1 MMITRRPWGYGSA
14 IKDRD
19 YLKRDEPFESIVQ
32 ELSVAL
38 AAVDQSAVRFRM
50 EPMDGKFSGGDPLL
64 GRLQC
69 KRASWHIALDSVLL
83 DKFFNGRMGI
93 RAQYY
98 LSPYQGHFMNRLI
111 LSTLRDRLVELA
123 LSIQP
128 SVAGDL
134 LELSLTQPS
143 ARAWIS
149 EKDLT
154 GKKIIRASD
163 LALVEEEL
171 QNDWLDVARALK
183 NGELG
188 AEHYQLYAAAINGVR
203 APIADQLEVK
213 SAWITEVDR
222 CEYVTPNKR
231 DRDCQLFMFGF
242 T

>member
-1 MMITRRPWGYGSA
+1 LCSLP
-14 IKDRD
+14 
-19 YLKRDEPFESIVQ
+19 
-32 ELSVAL
+32 
-38 AAVDQSAVRFRM
+38 
-50 EPMDGKFSGGDPLL
+50 
-64 GRLQC
+64 
-69 KRASWHIALDSVLL
+69 
-83 DKFFNGRMGI
+83 
-93 RAQYY
+93 
-98 LSPYQGHFMNRLI
+98 
-111 LSTLRDRLVELA
+111 

-128 SVAGDL
+128 SVARDL
-134 LELSLTQPS
+134 LELSLAQPS
-143 ARAWIS
+143 AKVWIS

-163 LALVEEEL
+163 LTSVEEEL

-188 AEHYQLYAAAINGVR
+188 SEHYQLYAAAINGVR

-222 CEYVTPNKR
+222 YEYVTPAKR